1 MILTMLMERF
11 DNSKFISTQSIFW
24 INNSLVNFLTIS
36 AISRKNALM
45 FRTLKQAWNKTWNG
59 LKTDTMKSN
68 FSEIVKL
75 FQEKKLASSSR
86 SLNLFQ
92 QVLSLRLSFYSNL
105 IKEPHSTSITSS
117 TAKNTSLLLSNLLTT
132 WLLEVT
138 LNILS
143 KGWTRKASKGMD

>member
-68 FSEIVKL
+68 FLEIVKL

-86 SLNLFQ
+86 NLNLFQ

>member
-1 MILTMLMERF
+1 MLMERF
-11 DNSKFISTQSIFW
+11 DNSKFMSTQSIFW
-24 INNSLVNFLTIS
+24 INNSLVNYLTIS
-36 AISRKNALM
+36 AISRKNTLM

-68 FSEIVKL
+68 FLEIVKL

-86 SLNLFQ
+86 NLNLFQ